1 MPFGKIFRKS
11 STGSLRRSDMKM
23 SACRCLFR
31 KACSIKKKTTLRV
44 SRPRSPGSP
53 TAAMK
58 SSKNAFACARPP
70 KPCSVNTIKQSCILT
85 AICRSFTISG
95 FPWCAGKRPPVRFCV
110 PANFCGRRGTP
121 STPPPRKRAKRQSA
135 CSTCMRISVK
145 TILQCRSSKV

>member
-70 KPCSVNTIKQSCILT
+70 KPCSVNTIKQLYILT

-95 FPWCAGKRPPVRFCV
+95 FPSCVGKRPPVRFCAPV
-110 PANFCGRRGTP
+110 NFCGRKGTP
-121 STPPPRKRAKRQSA
+121 FTPPPRKRAKRQSA
-135 CSTCMRISVK
+135 CSTCMPIFVK
-145 TILQCRSSKV
+145 TSSRCRSSKV